1 MQTLDNRFKVLE
13 ELKRGGFGFV
23 HRAIDLSTSQEVA
36 VKRLIRLEQ
45 LDLDLFVREARYLHR
60 ARANPNVVK
69 LIWHNLQ
76 HNPPYI
82 VLEYCAGGSLRSRVG
97 KLNWRDVC
105 NIVGAAA
112 HALQT
117 VHEAGGHHRDV
128 KPDNLLLAGPQNGSW
143 LVKLGDFGLA
153 RVPSSRT
160 TSLLTRNA
168 CGTEGY
174 MDPALLSGAPFTA
187 ACDIYSLGITA
198 IELLTGSRDPAAVR
212 DKRIPSNLSDLISR
226 MTSLDA
232 AKRPNA
238 RLVQAT
244 IGEIRAAAER
254 ASTSKPVQSKSN
266 SGSGWGWL
274 ATGAAALIGL
284 GLLASAGNGKK
295 WDSKAQRYRGR
306 DGRFTS

>member
-1 MQTLDNRFKVLE
+1 MQTLDNRFRLLE
-13 ELKRGGFGFV
+13 ELNRGGFGFV
-23 HRAIDLSTSQEVA
+23 HKALDLSTDQPVA
-36 VKRLIRLEQ
+36 VKRLLRLEQ
-45 LDLDLFVREARYLHR
+45 LDLELFEREARYLYR
-60 ARANPNVVK
+60 ARANQNIVK
-69 LIWHNLQ
+69 LIWHNLG

-97 KLNWRDVC
+97 KLGWRDVS

-112 HALQT
+112 SALHT

-128 KPDNLLLAGPQNGSW
+128 KPDNLLLAGPKNGSW

-160 TSLLTRNA
+160 TSLMTRNA

-174 MDPALLSGAPFTA
+174 MDPALLAGAPFSP

-198 IELLTGSRDPAAVR
+198 TELLTGSRDPASIR
-212 DKRIPSNLSDLISR
+212 TKRIPSTLADLLSR

-232 AKRPNA
+232 MKRPSA
-238 RLVQAT
+238 RLIQSS
-244 IGEIRAAAER
+244 IDEILAAAER
-254 ASTSKPVQSKSN
+254 AATAKPVQTQSS

-274 ATGAAALIGL
+274 AAGAAVLGL

-295 WDSKAQRYRGR
+295 WDSKAQRYRGS